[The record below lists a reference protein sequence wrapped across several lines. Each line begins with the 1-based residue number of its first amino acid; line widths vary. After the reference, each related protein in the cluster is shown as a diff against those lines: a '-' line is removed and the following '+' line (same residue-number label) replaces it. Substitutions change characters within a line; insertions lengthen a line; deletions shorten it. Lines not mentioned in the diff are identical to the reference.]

1 MAIYQVM
8 YWADIPVQVRAKG
21 SGGRAKAQLP
31 ERFQE
36 AIDLAA
42 MAVGWIGSDEYT
54 NAYHWGEEQER
65 AGTAQ
70 EVVDAVVAELEALTR
85 ASIGAQPPIRFGRL
99 QKHASSAALLLQSH
113 HRDGQRWCTKSGTY
127 FVVW

>member
-1 MAIYQVM
+1 MATYQVM

-21 SGGRAKAQLP
+21 PGGRAKSQLP

-70 EVVDAVVAELEALTR
+70 EVVDAVVADLEAAHPRVDWR
-85 ASIGAQPPIRFGRL
+85 ATANTIR
-99 QKHASSAALLLQSH
+99 AATETH
-113 HRDGQRWCTKSGTY
+113 E
-127 FVVW
+127 

>member
-54 NAYHWGEEQER
+54 NAKSKS
-65 AGTAQ
+65 
-70 EVVDAVVAELEALTR
+70 AL
-85 ASIGAQPPIRFGRL
+85 
-99 QKHASSAALLLQSH
+99 ALP
-113 HRDGQRWCTKSGTY
+113 RKSLMLS
-127 FVVW
+127 WPS

>member
-1 MAIYQVM
+1 MATYQVM

-21 SGGRAKAQLP
+21 QGGRAKAQLP

-70 EVVDAVVAELEALTR
+70 EVVDAVVAELEAAHPRVDWRATANTIRAATETR
-85 ASIGAQPPIRFGRL
+85 E
-99 QKHASSAALLLQSH
+99 
-113 HRDGQRWCTKSGTY
+113 
-127 FVVW
+127 